1 MMKILTLAY
10 FSILSSAL
18 MLLST
23 TAHADPI
30 VVVVSANSPVSKLDK
45 EQVANL
51 FLGKSSSYPDGS
63 NAVPIEQTDGS
74 AAHEEFHKSVTEK
87 SASQLKSYWSKM
99 IFSGKGTAPKEAA
112 SNSVLLKL
120 LAGNPAMIAYID
132 KNAVDKSV
140 KVVFAP

>member
-1 MMKILTLAY
+1 MKILTLAY

-30 VVVVSANSPVSKLDK
+30 VVVVSTNSPVAKLDK

-51 FLGKSSSYPDGS
+51 FLGKSSSFPDGS
-63 NAVPIEQTDGS
+63 NAVPIEQTDS
-74 AAHEEFHKSVTEK
+74 TPAHEEFHKSVTEK

-99 IFSGKGTAPKEAA
+99 IFSGKGTAPKEVS
-112 SNSVLLKL
+112 SNSELLKL

-132 KNAVDKSV
+132 KSAVDKSL

>member
-1 MMKILTLAY
+1 LKILNLNQSLILSVILLLSSTLAH
-10 FSILSSAL
+10 SES
-18 MLLST
+18 
-23 TAHADPI
+23 I
-30 VVVVSANSPVSKLDK
+30 VVITSAASSVSKLDK

-63 NAVPIEQTDGS
+63 AAVPIEQTDGS
-74 AAHEEFHKSVTEK
+74 AAHEEFHKTVTEK

>member
-1 MMKILTLAY
+1 
-10 FSILSSAL
+10 
-18 MLLST
+18 MLFST
-23 TAHADPI
+23 TAHAEPI
-30 VVVVSANSPVSKLDK
+30 VVVVSASSPVSKLDK
-45 EQVANL
+45 EQIANL

-74 AAHEEFHKSVTEK
+74 AAHEEFHKTVTEK